1 MRSFTRFL
9 GVCGVIGLLSAPSS
23 VSANSFLFSGS
34 DNGGMATG
42 VMDIGIGTTTVAND
56 TVVVKIQ
63 NTSPTTLINGTGVN
77 ASAITGFGFNLL
89 DPEPGVFSWTLTA
102 FEKDSNGDLNAT
114 PTVIG
119 GSSGAPSTNPW
130 ALDLDAGTGN
140 LNFDYYPSTSPGSTS
155 KGGIYNP
162 DATSGFGGSPHY
174 FSEAILRIQ
183 FDVPPLPVLDLNN
196 VPFLRYQV
204 VGNGGSLKLFGTPD
218 DGPGPGPGVVPE
230 PSSFVLFGMGAIGL
244 AAFVRRRNQKL
255 KTRIN

>member
-1 MRSFTRFL
+1 MSFFTRLL
-9 GVCGVIGLLSAPSS
+9 GVCGVICLLSSPSS

-102 FEKDSNGDLNAT
+102 FEKNSNGVLNGT
-114 PTVIG
+114 STVIG

-183 FDVPPLPVLDLNN
+183 FDVPPLPVLDLNSS
-196 VPFLRYQV
+196 PFLRYQV
-204 VGNGGSLKLFGTPD
+204 VGNGGSLKLFGTPN
-218 DGPGPGPGVVPE
+218 DGPDPGPGVVPE
-230 PSSFVLFGMGAIGL
+230 PSSFVLFGLGAIGL
-244 AAFVRRRNQKL
+244 GAFVRRRNQKL